1 MHDVG
6 RSQFAQGGQI
16 EPLVGHSPDVSQA
29 LEPSR
34 SPWKRRIDRHKL
46 HFVPLNPEV
55 IGKHLGLHGLAPKM
69 PRLGATMAILGR
81 GESMTGHRRILR
93 TLTHHDDHDASERP

>member
-16 EPLVGHSPDVSQA
+16 ESLVGHSPDVSQA

-55 IGKHLGLHGLAPKM
+55 IGKHLGLHGLAPQECQDSAQ
-69 PRLGATMAILGR
+69 PWRFLDEVI
-81 GESMTGHRRILR
+81 
-93 TLTHHDDHDASERP
+93 DDWP